1 MQNFAVP
8 TLTEKWQRT
17 KFHLSPFLSHGF
29 AEEVGMQNS
38 KNYWQYAADC
48 RRMARG
54 MNAKDSQILL
64 QMAEAWELRAKEAER
79 SEKKKP
85 DGEKR

>member
-1 MQNFAVP
+1 
-8 TLTEKWQRT
+8 
-17 KFHLSPFLSHGF
+17 
-29 AEEVGMQNS
+29 MQNS

-54 MNAKDSQILL
+54 MNSKDAHILI

-79 SEKKKP
+79 SEKERP